1 MKIIEITD
9 KATIKIK
16 GLVNA
21 FHHNHDID
29 FEETQPNVFM
39 LDREY
44 YRIKIYGST
53 SVKVSIHCIG
63 DKRDKLFTAKQP
75 LQCVKEV
82 LSETEKIDKNVELL
96 LEFFNRVER
105 LKDNQNIKIKVDKQ
119 KGIFILGTKNIK
131 MRLSLWFT
139 GLLQFDM
146 TEARLIC
153 EFPGVFWPRDTEQVS
168 FKTLD
173 AFILAV
179 QETCNRGDGEYASIR
194 GYDNFIGDPPEYG
207 N

>member
-1 MKIIEITD
+1 VLITEITD
-9 KATIKIK
+9 NAAIKIK
-16 GLVNA
+16 GLVSA
-21 FHHNHDID
+21 FHHNHDLD
-29 FEETQPNVFM
+29 FDEEKPNVFV
-39 LDREY
+39 LDRKY
-44 YRIKIYGST
+44 YRIKIYGNT

-82 LSETEKIDKNVELL
+82 ISETERIDKNVELL
-96 LEFFNRVER
+96 LEFFKRIGR
-105 LKDNQNIKIKVDKQ
+105 LKDNKNIKIKVNKQ
-119 KGIFILGTKNIK
+119 GIFVLGSKNIK
-131 MRLSLWFT
+131 MRLSLGFT

-153 EFPGVFWPRDTEQVS
+153 EFPGTFWSRSTEQVS

-173 AFILAV
+173 AFVLAV
-179 QETCNRGDGEYASIR
+179 QETCNRGDEEYASMR